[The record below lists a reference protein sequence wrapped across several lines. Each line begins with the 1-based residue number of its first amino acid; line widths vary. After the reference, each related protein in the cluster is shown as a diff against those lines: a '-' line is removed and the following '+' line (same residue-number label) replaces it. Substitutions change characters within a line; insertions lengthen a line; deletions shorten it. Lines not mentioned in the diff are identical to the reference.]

1 MKKIATHH
9 KFIIWLGC
17 SVLSGSLA
25 VWAAYQHL
33 EQERHLL
40 VEQTKLPTVPRVVAA
55 YGLEAGTV
63 LTESHLAVR
72 EFHVQSIPRD
82 SVEPSQYSV
91 LVGTALRAHVAAGD
105 LILGVHTEYEREQN
119 FSARLA
125 DGRRAVTM
133 PVNQINSLAGLLR
146 VGDLVDLY
154 VSFDHQ
160 RRKITAP
167 LLQGVLVIATDEQT
181 DSNTVD
187 NAQFTTVTFDLSPE
201 EGAKLVAARQAGM
214 ITAML
219 RNPHDAHISSKGI
232 RGDLASLLGLNAT
245 PTEYKSVLIIY
256 GNKTHRQV
264 RGAEATPK
272 AGKSAVLDVDTP
284 AQLSFIQESFDV
296 VEN

>member
-1 MKKIATHH
+1 MKKIAAHH
-9 KFIIWLGC
+9 KFGIWLVS
-17 SVLSGSLA
+17 SVLSGALA

-55 YGLEAGTV
+55 YTLEAGTV
-63 LTESHLAVR
+63 LTEAHLAIR
-72 EFHVQSIPRD
+72 DFPMQSIPKD
-82 SVEPSQYSV
+82 SVEPNQYSV
-91 LVGTALRAHVAAGD
+91 LIGTTLRAQIAAGD
-105 LILGVHTEYEREQN
+105 LILGVHTEYEPEPS

-133 PVNQINSLAGLLR
+133 PVDQINSLAGLLR

-181 DSNTVD
+181 DSNMA
-187 NAQFTTVTFDLSPE
+187 NGGQFATVTFDLSPE

-219 RNPHDAHISSKGI
+219 RNPHDAHISNKGI
-232 RGDLASLLGLNAT
+232 RGDLASLLGLHVT
-245 PTEYKSVLIIY
+245 PSEYKSVPVIY
-256 GNKTHRQV
+256 GNKSHRQV

-272 AGKSAVLDVDTP
+272 PSKNAVLDIDTP
-284 AQLSFIQESFDV
+284 SQLSFIQESLDV